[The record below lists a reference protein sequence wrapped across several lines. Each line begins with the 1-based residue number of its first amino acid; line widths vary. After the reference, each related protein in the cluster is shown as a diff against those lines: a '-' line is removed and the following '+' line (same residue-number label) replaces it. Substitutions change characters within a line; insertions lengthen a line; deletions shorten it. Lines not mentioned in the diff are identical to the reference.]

1 MAIINGSIFNDN
13 NTADSTGVL
22 HPALIGDLRGIAEAD
37 IINGDRGDDIIQGL
51 GGNDSLNGGDGID
64 FIDGGDGDD
73 NISGDKGNDTMIG
86 GAGNDRLSWIDGD
99 GSDTISGG
107 TGSDTVAFT
116 GASTVTQPN
125 GVRVPG
131 DDILS
136 LTFDTTS
143 QNVFLRRTNLAPVTL
158 KIDSVE
164 RFEISGVEG
173 NDNLTVGS
181 LIGSG
186 VSSIRF
192 SGGAGNDFLDAR
204 NNGTATMSVFGD
216 GGNDNLLAGHQSDRL
231 EGGDG
236 NDSLFGN
243 SGNDILIG
251 VNTGNLVNP
260 GRGER
265 DTLIGGTGSDVFALG
280 SRGVNGR
287 ALVYYDDGDLEF
299 DGGNDIFTGMD
310 GVSDF
315 AHIVDFVSGQ
325 DRILLVGSANE
336 YVIRDIGGSLSRG
349 SSVQDVG
356 IFKARP
362 NLFTPDEL
370 VAIVQD
376 VGSGRLSLTNRSQFT
391 FV

>member
-13 NTADSTGVL
+13 NTEDSTGVL
-22 HPALIGDLRGIAEAD
+22 RPALIGDLQGIAEND

-51 GGNDSLNGGDGID
+51 GGNDILNGGDGID
-64 FIDGGDGDD
+64 SIDGGTGDD
-73 NISGDKGNDTMIG
+73 NISGNKGNDIMIG
-86 GAGNDRLSWIDGD
+86 GAGNDRLFWIDGD

-107 TGSDTVAFT
+107 TGIDSVEFT
-116 GASTVTQPN
+116 GASTVTQSN

-136 LTFDTTS
+136 LTFDPTS
-143 QNVFLRRTNLAPVTL
+143 QNVFLRRTNLTPVTL

-164 RFEISGVEG
+164 QFSISGVEG
-173 NDNLTVGS
+173 NDSLTVDS

-192 SGGAGNDFLDAR
+192 SGGAGNDFLNAR
-204 NNGTATMSVFGD
+204 DNRTATMSVFGD

-231 EGGDG
+231 EGG
-236 NDSLFGN
+236 N

-251 VNTGNLVNP
+251 VNTGNLVSP

-265 DTLIGGTGSDVFALG
+265 DTLIGGTGIDVFALG

-287 ALVYYDDGDLEF
+287 ALVYYDDGDLNF
-299 DGGNDIFTGMD
+299 DGGNNVFTGMD

-325 DRILLVGSANE
+325 DRIQLVGSARD

-349 SSVQDVG
+349 SSAQDVG

-362 NLFTPDEL
+362 NLFAPDEL

-376 VGSGRLSLTNRSQFT
+376 VGSGRLNLSNRGQFT